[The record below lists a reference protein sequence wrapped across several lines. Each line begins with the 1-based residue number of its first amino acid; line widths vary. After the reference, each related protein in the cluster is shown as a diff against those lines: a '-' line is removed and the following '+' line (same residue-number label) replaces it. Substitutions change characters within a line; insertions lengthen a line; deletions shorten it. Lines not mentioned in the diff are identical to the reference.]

1 MNTDNRYANTAAAN
15 APASVDL
22 RSPHEIAREI
32 DATRSRI
39 ESTLAAIRRDLSSA
53 SLIDGLVRSGTAGQ
67 FAHGLGQNVKRHPMP
82 AALAGLG
89 LAWMAM
95 AEHHDRSSSTEAGH
109 PRLDAMRA
117 KGAHAKQRA
126 GAATHDLIE
135 TLKEHPMALGGLGLA
150 IGALLGG
157 AAPRTQTEDEMLG
170 SLSDAARERMHEKAR
185 EGVER
190 ASSRIEQNAQRQSSA
205 SAGDGAADPWNAA
218 RPH

>member
-1 MNTDNRYANTAAAN
+1 MNTDNRYANTAATD
-15 APASVDL
+15 APDPIDL
-22 RSPHEIAREI
+22 RSPREIAREI

-39 ESTLAAIRRDLSSA
+39 ETTLAAIRRDVTSA

-67 FAHGLGQNVKRHPMP
+67 LAHGLGQNVRRHPMP

-95 AEHHDRSSSTEAGH
+95 AEHHDRAATAAGH

-135 TLKEHPMALGGLGLA
+135 TLKEHPLALGGLGLA

-157 AAPRTQTEDEMLG
+157 AAPRTQAEDEMLG

-190 ASSRIEQNAQRQSSA
+190 ASSRIEQNSQRTRSTSP
-205 SAGDGAADPWNAA
+205 GDGAADRWNAA